1 MTRWEVR
8 ANPDQVILKQVD
20 CSLEGDT
27 LQTATLSSIIAAIVS
42 LVVILISAY
51 VSRLTIMA
59 ARTTLEKQQL
69 GSMTAK
75 LYDVRIEEYPKGMEI
90 TEALRRTQLAGDVT
104 LCADYLNNIVSQLDK
119 WYSSK
124 AGFVL
129 SRHSAQCFS
138 ELHKAI
144 RVKAET
150 NGMYSP
156 EQIDR
161 MVNARRD
168 FRMALRADIL
178 LLFNEDVLLTEDFLE
193 D

>member
-1 MTRWEVR
+1 M
-8 ANPDQVILKQVD
+8 
-20 CSLEGDT
+20 
-27 LQTATLSSIIAAIVS
+27 QTATLTPIITAIVS
-42 LVVILISAY
+42 LVVIVISAY

-59 ARTTLEKQQL
+59 ARQTLEKQQL

-75 LYDVRIEEYPKGMEI
+75 LYDVRIESYPKGMEI
-90 TEALRRTQLAGDVT
+90 TEALRKTQLAGDVT
-104 LCADYLNNIVSQLDK
+104 LSVDYLNNIVSQLDL

-138 ELHKAI
+138 ALHKAI
-144 RVKAET
+144 REKPDS
-150 NGMYSP
+150 NGVYSP

-161 MVNARRD
+161 MVSARRE

>member
-1 MTRWEVR
+1 MNFV
-8 ANPDQVILKQVD
+8 
-20 CSLEGDT
+20 T
-27 LQTATLSSIIAAIVS
+27 LAPIISAVAS
-42 LVVILISAY
+42 LVVILISIF
-51 VSRLTIMA
+51 VSRNTFRA
-59 ARTTLEKQQL
+59 ARETLEKQQM

-75 LYDVRIEEYPKGMEI
+75 LYDVRIELYPKGMEI
-90 TEALRRTQLAGDVT
+90 TEALRKSQLAGDVN
-104 LCADYLNNIVSQLDK
+104 LSEDYLNKIVAQLDL

-138 ELHKAI
+138 ALHKTI
-144 RVKAET
+144 REKPAT
-150 NGMYSP
+150 IGKYLP

-161 MVNARRD
+161 MVKARRE

-178 LLFNEDVLLTEDFLE
+178 LLFNEDLIEDFLE

>member
-1 MTRWEVR
+1 MQTT
-8 ANPDQVILKQVD
+8 
-20 CSLEGDT
+20 T
-27 LQTATLSSIIAAIVS
+27 LIPIITATISIVA
-42 LVVILISAY
+42 ILISAF
-51 VSRLTIMA
+51 VSWLTILS
-59 ARTTLEKQQL
+59 ARRTLEKQQL

-75 LYDVRIEEYPKGMEI
+75 LYDVRIESYPLGMEL
-90 TEALRRTQLAGDVT
+90 TEALRKTQLAGDVT
-104 LCADYLNNIVSQLDK
+104 LTGDYLSKIVLQLDL

-129 SRHSAQCFS
+129 SRNSAQCFS

-144 RVKAET
+144 REKPES
-150 NGMYSP
+150 NGVYSP

-161 MVNARRD
+161 MVRARRE

>member
-1 MTRWEVR
+1 MDLVPLT
-8 ANPDQVILKQVD
+8 PIF
-20 CSLEGDT
+20 S
-27 LQTATLSSIIAAIVS
+27 AAAS
-42 LVVILISAY
+42 LVVILITVF
-51 VSRLTIMA
+51 VSRNAIAA
-59 ARTTLEKQQL
+59 ARQTLGVQQL

-75 LYDVRIEEYPKGMEI
+75 LYDVRIEAYPKGMEL

-104 LCADYLNNIVSQLDK
+104 LTADYLNGIVAQLDL

-129 SRHSAQCFS
+129 SRRSAQCFS
-138 ELHKAI
+138 ALHKAV
-144 RVKAET
+144 REKPGSHGV
-150 NGMYSP
+150 YSP

-161 MVNARRD
+161 MVRSRRE

-178 LLFNEDVLLTEDFLE
+178 LLFNEDVIVEDFLE

>member
-1 MTRWEVR
+1 M
-8 ANPDQVILKQVD
+8 
-20 CSLEGDT
+20 
-27 LQTATLSSIIAAIVS
+27 QTATLITIITAIVS

-51 VSRLTIMA
+51 VSWRTIMA
-59 ARTTLEKQQL
+59 ARQTLEKQQL
-69 GSMTAK
+69 GNMTAK
-75 LYDVRIEEYPKGMEI
+75 LYDVRIESYPKGMEI
-90 TEALRRTQLAGDVT
+90 TEALRKTQLAGDVT
-104 LCADYLNNIVSQLDK
+104 LSVEYLNNIESQLDL

-129 SRHSAQCFS
+129 SRHAAQCFA

-144 RVKAET
+144 REKPAS
-150 NGMYSP
+150 NGTYSP

-161 MVNARRD
+161 MVRARRE

-178 LLFNEDVLLTEDFLE
+178 LLFNEDVIEDFLE

>member
-1 MTRWEVR
+1 MMF
-8 ANPDQVILKQVD
+8 
-20 CSLEGDT
+20 G
-27 LQTATLSSIIAAIVS
+27 LS
-42 LVVILISAY
+42 
-51 VSRLTIMA
+51 
-59 ARTTLEKQQL
+59 
-69 GSMTAK
+69 
-75 LYDVRIEEYPKGMEI
+75 RIPKGWKSPKH
-90 TEALRRTQLAGDVT
+90 LRKTQLAGDVT
-104 LCADYLNNIVSQLDK
+104 LAADYLNNIVSQPDL

-138 ELHKAI
+138 ALHKAI
-144 RVKAET
+144 REKPESNDV
-150 NGMYSP
+150 YLP

-161 MVNARRD
+161 MVRARRE

>member
-1 MTRWEVR
+1 VQTTTII
-8 ANPDQVILKQVD
+8 PIL
-20 CSLEGDT
+20 
-27 LQTATLSSIIAAIVS
+27 TALVS

-51 VSRLTIMA
+51 FSNLTIKA
-59 ARTTLEKQQL
+59 ARQTLEKQQL

-75 LYDVRIEEYPKGMEI
+75 LYDVRIESYPKGMEI
-90 TEALRRTQLAGDVT
+90 TEALRKTQLSGDVT
-104 LCADYLNNIVSQLDK
+104 LTVEYLKNIVSQLDL

-138 ELHKAI
+138 ALHKAI
-144 RVKAET
+144 REKPQPD
-150 NGMYSP
+150 GIFLP

-161 MVNARRD
+161 MVKARRE

-178 LLFNEDVLLTEDFLE
+178 LLFNEDVLLVEDFLE

>member
-1 MTRWEVR
+1 MDVVPLT
-8 ANPDQVILKQVD
+8 
-20 CSLEGDT
+20 T
-27 LQTATLSSIIAAIVS
+27 LISAIAS
-42 LVVILISAY
+42 LVVIMIGVF
-51 VSRLTIMA
+51 VSRNTIKA
-59 ARTTLEKQQL
+59 ARQTLEKQQL

-75 LYDVRIEEYPKGMEI
+75 LYDVRIESYPKGMEI
-90 TEALRRTQLAGDVT
+90 TEALRKTQLAGDVT
-104 LCADYLNNIVSQLDK
+104 LSADYLTKIVSQLDL

-129 SRHSAQCFS
+129 SRHAAQCFA

-144 RVKAET
+144 REEPVS
-150 NGMYSP
+150 NGVYLP

-161 MVNARRD
+161 MVRARRE

-178 LLFNEDVLLTEDFLE
+178 LLFNEDVIEDFLE